1 MVFQNFITD
10 STLIAFRTH
19 ELTAWI
25 FSPKIVKSF
34 YPLTI
39 FAKKAPSEIFDW
51 VLNTFR
57 LPPPP
62 PPPLSFTTSE
72 FHYNPVRTKIDM

>member
-34 YPLTI
+34 YPWTI

-62 PPPLSFTTSE
+62 PPLLHNF
-72 FHYNPVRTKIDM
+72 

>member
-57 LPPPP
+57 LPPPS
-62 PPPLSFTTSE
+62 PPLSFTTSE

>member
-34 YPLTI
+34 YPWTI

-57 LPPPP
+57 LPL
-62 PPPLSFTTSE
+62 PPLSFTTSE

>member
-34 YPLTI
+34 YPWTI

-62 PPPLSFTTSE
+62 PPLSFTTSE

>member
-34 YPLTI
+34 YPWTI

-57 LPPPP
+57 LPPPL
-62 PPPLSFTTSE
+62 PPLSFTTSE